1 MMLTGERLAE
11 LERAA
16 GHALDETRA
25 GQRGKGAAVG
35 GERGMKSL
43 LRGRQ
48 ISRLVCRHYDRAY
61 VWCTC
66 PRCRREFLACPVCG
80 GALCDECEKR
90 ARREMG
96 VEESR

>member
-1 MMLTGERLAE
+1 MTEMLRLSQ
-11 LERAA
+11 
-16 GHALDETRA
+16 T
-25 GQRGKGAAVG
+25 
-35 GERGMKSL
+35 
-43 LRGRQ
+43 
-48 ISRLVCRHYDRAY
+48 ICRHYDRAY
-61 VWCTC
+61 VWRTC